1 MLRKLVERLVELEAL
16 AAEPRFVVKRGF
28 YSNAPVRALELR
40 IAKPSVLRMIRRKLY
55 AFYRKLDIYHAD
67 IEPVTGY
74 LFERG
79 VYPLARVR
87 AACSSGPGAYIQSL
101 ELCEDP
107 ADCEYELPPLKTLKL
122 ETLYSHRLGISRNN
136 PLAVEIGPKRRILRE
151 NSLADVVN
159 QLNEILR
166 AEDPDIV
173 LSAYGDQMILPALF
187 EAAQREGLALNLD
200 RDPVPNQRR
209 ILRKGSSYN
218 TYGSWIYMAPSYP
231 LFGRWHIDRANS
243 FVYRESDLSGVI
255 ELARLSRMPVQK
267 LSRSSTG
274 AALTSIE
281 THVALSLGYLAPW
294 QKSSVEDEKTAY
306 ELLEADKGALIYVPD
321 ASESCV
327 YENAAQLDYAQMYP
341 SIMALHNVSPET
353 VNCLCCPDA
362 PVAPDASSALP
373 ASNAPAAP
381 RVPEIGYRLCMRRR
395 GVVSLSLEEL
405 LRRRR
410 IYKTRIK
417 ELKAQLQSGA
427 LSVAE
432 RTVLEEERARL
443 DSRQSSLKWTL
454 VTSFGYLGYR
464 NAKFGKIESH
474 ESVTAFGR
482 EKLLAAKE
490 LSEARGFR
498 LLHAITDSV
507 FIVRDGAAL
516 DRAELA
522 ELCGEISAQA
532 QVEMSLDGVYSW
544 LVFPPSR
551 VDAEMTVVNRYF
563 GRFTDGELKCR
574 GLVSRRKDAPAFIRD
589 AQLALLER
597 MRRADSV
604 AALRAMHD
612 EQVATWREL
621 DDQLRARQVP
631 WPELLLRKTASREL
645 DQYAVR
651 NGGFYAMS
659 QLREL
664 GVEISP
670 GEKVRYLA
678 LVPSGRT
685 PRYMAEERAQL
696 NYGTRANPPIDAN
709 FYRKL
714 LWQAFEEVWSYF
726 APAGFFAEFP
736 DDQLRLALARDEG
749 ICH

>member
-1 MLRKLVERLVELEAL
+1 MLRKLVERLAELEAL

-28 YSNAPVRALELR
+28 YSNAPLRALELR
-40 IAKPSVLRMIRRKLY
+40 IAKPSVLRTIRSKLY

-107 ADCEYELPPLKTLKL
+107 ADCEYKLPPFKTLKL

-136 PLAVEIGPKRRILRE
+136 PLAVEIGPKRRLLRE
-151 NSLADVVN
+151 NSLADVVC

-166 AEDPDIV
+166 TEDPDIV

-362 PVAPDASSALP
+362 PAAPDASS
-373 ASNAPAAP
+373 APAAP

-417 ELKAQLQSGA
+417 ALKALLKEDA
-427 LSVAE
+427 LLARE
-432 RTVLEEERARL
+432 RSVLEEERARL

-482 EKLLAAKE
+482 EKLLLAKE

-551 VDAEMTVVNRYF
+551 VDAELTVVNRYF

-574 GLVSRRKDAPAFIRD
+574 GLFSRRKDTPAFIRD
-589 AQLALLER
+589 AQLALLES

-604 AALRAMHD
+604 ARLRAMHD
-612 EQVATWREL
+612 EQVAVWREL
-621 DDQLRARQVP
+621 DEQLRARRVP

-645 DQYAVR
+645 NQYAVR
-651 NGGFYAMS
+651 NGGFYAMY

-678 LVPSGRT
+678 LAPGGRT
-685 PRYMAEERAQL
+685 PRYMAEERAQIDF
-696 NYGTRANPPIDAN
+696 GTRSNPPIDAN
-709 FYRKL
+709 FYRRL

-736 DDQLRLALARDEG
+736 DDQLRLALANKF
-749 ICH
+749 

>member
-362 PVAPDASSALP
+362 PVAPDASSASP

-417 ELKAQLQSGA
+417 ELKAQLQSVA

-678 LVPSGRT
+678 LVPGGRT

-726 APAGFFAEFP
+726 APDGFFAEFP
-736 DDQLRLALARDEG
+736 DDQLRLALANKF
-749 ICH
+749 

>member
-1 MLRKLVERLVELEAL
+1 MLRKLVERLAELEAL

-28 YSNAPVRALELR
+28 YSNAPLRALELR
-40 IAKPSVLRMIRRKLY
+40 IAKPSVLRTIRSKLY

-107 ADCEYELPPLKTLKL
+107 ADCEYELPPLKTLKI
-122 ETLYSHRLGISRNN
+122 ETLYSHRLGISRSN
-136 PLAVEIGPKRRILRE
+136 PLAVEIGPKRRLLRE
-151 NSLADVVN
+151 NSLADVVC

-362 PVAPDASSALP
+362 PAAS
-373 ASNAPAAP
+373 

-417 ELKAQLQSGA
+417 ALKGLLKEDA
-427 LSVAE
+427 LPARE

-482 EKLLAAKE
+482 EKLLLAKE

-522 ELCGEISAQA
+522 ELCGEISARA
-532 QVEMSLDGVYSW
+532 RVEMSLDGVYSW

-574 GLVSRRKDAPAFIRD
+574 GLFSRRKDAPAFIRD
-589 AQLALLER
+589 AQLALLDS

-604 AALRAMHD
+604 AGLRAMHD
-612 EQVATWREL
+612 EQVAVWREL
-621 DDQLRARQVP
+621 DEQLRARRVP

-651 NGGFYAMS
+651 NGGFYAMY

-678 LVPSGRT
+678 LVPGGRT
-685 PRYMAEERAQL
+685 PRYMAEERAQI

-736 DDQLRLALARDEG
+736 DDQLRLEIPAG
-749 ICH
+749 

>member
-1 MLRKLVERLVELEAL
+1 MLRKLVERLAELEAL

-28 YSNAPVRALELR
+28 YSNAPIRALELR
-40 IAKPSVLRMIRRKLY
+40 IAKPSVLRTIRRKLY

-87 AACSSGPGAYIQSL
+87 AACNSGPGAYIQSL

-107 ADCEYELPPLKTLKL
+107 ADCEYELPPLKTLKI

-136 PLAVEIGPKRRILRE
+136 PLLIEVGAKRRLLRE
-151 NSLADVVN
+151 NSLADVVR

-166 AEDPDIV
+166 AEDPDIL

-187 EAAQREGLALNLD
+187 EAAQRVGLALNLD

-362 PVAPDASSALP
+362 ADAPGAST
-373 ASNAPAAP
+373 AAEQP
-381 RVPEIGYRLCMRRR
+381 MNSRVPEIGYRLCARRR

-405 LRRRR
+405 LRRRK
-410 IYKTRIK
+410 IYKSRIK
-417 ELKAQLQSGA
+417 EIKTQLQNGTASF
-427 LSVAE
+427 AE
-432 RTVLEEERARL
+432 RAALETERARL

-482 EKLLAAKE
+482 EKLLVAKE
-490 LSEARGFR
+490 LSESRGFR

-507 FIVRDGAAL
+507 FILRDGAAL

-522 ELCGEISAQA
+522 ELCGEISERAR
-532 QVEMSLDGVYSW
+532 VEMSLEGVYSW

-551 VDAEMTVVNRYF
+551 VDAAMTVVNRYF

-574 GLVSRRKDAPAFIRD
+574 GLFSRRKDAPAFIRD

-604 AALRAMHD
+604 AALRVMHG
-612 EQVATWREL
+612 EQVELWREL
-621 DDQLRARQVP
+621 DEQLRAQRVA

-651 NGGFYAMS
+651 NGGFHAMH

-678 LVPSGRT
+678 LVPGGRT
-685 PRYMAEERAQL
+685 PRYMAEERAQI
-696 NYGTRANPPIDAN
+696 NYGTRSNPPIDAN

-726 APAGFFAEFP
+726 APAAFFAEFP
-736 DDQLRLALARDEG
+736 DDQLRLALASEV
-749 ICH
+749 